1 MGSVMNYPWLDEYC
15 MSKQNATKE
24 YKEDWKATKYLVG
37 GKMFALEGNDNT
49 GRPVISLKLLPE
61 EGSFL
66 RDRYED
72 IIAGYYMNK
81 DHWNSVYL
89 DGSVPDDVVRNMIDK
104 SYSLLFLSL
113 TKKAQKEITG

>member
-89 DGSVPDDVVRNMIDK
+89 DGSVPDDIVRNMIDK